1 MLLILTAALNH
12 LSPLTLTLLAH
23 CWSSLYGIPCLE
35 ASKPQYHPAMVGVSI
50 FHIFSALFLL
60 SYRISIKE
68 FIFTPAFYSNIV
80 NMLLY
85 MCICMCI
92 CVYAYACALVCAGV
106 YAHMYMCCVEAWRP
120 LHMLFLWN
128 YLPCSFT
135 FFYLSLFALL
145 SISRV
150 SYWPGSCQ
158 VGQAGCQQP
167 TAICLSPLPQ
177 CWDYKHMPPCLALC
191 HMCPRVQALSFKEEL
206 FADGAIPLA
215 PLLRCFNTKYLFYS
229 KTSLS
234 WVWKNLL

>member
-1 MLLILTAALNH
+1 MHMHVLL
-12 LSPLTLTLLAH
+12 
-23 CWSSLYGIPCLE
+23 CVQVY
-35 ASKPQYHPAMVGVSI
+35 M
-50 FHIFSALFLL
+50 HI
-60 SYRISIKE
+60 
-68 FIFTPAFYSNIV
+68 
-80 NMLLY
+80 
-85 MCICMCI
+85 CI
-92 CVYAYACALVCAGV
+92 CVV
-106 YAHMYMCCVEAWRP
+106 WRP
-120 LHMLFLWN
+120 EDHFICCSSETI
-128 YLPCSFT
+128 YLVHSL

-234 WVWKNLL
+234 